1 MLYCPALNAFNLTS
15 SLHNEFRDDQWL
27 KDLFDHA
34 HDLIQIVYIDGT
46 TIYVNKSW
54 SALLE
59 YTQNEIQGTSIY
71 SFIYEPDLPFYKQY
85 RQRIIDGAL
94 VGTPIVVNL
103 KSKGGKLIPVEG
115 VISVKHEKGKPL
127 YTRGIFRDISARLQ
141 TEAQLKQLN
150 KELGER
156 ERNLQQLLINAPDPV
171 IVIDKESHIT
181 FWNPKAEAIFGWRS
195 EEVIHQPLQS
205 FIIPTQYRDAHE
217 KGMKRYLVTGEGPVL
232 NKTIEITALR
242 KSGEEFYVALTISPT
257 SQHGQAAFIAF
268 IRDITEQKHNQLEL
282 ERKTK
287 ELEQFIY
294 ISHHDLQEPLRKI
307 SMFSDMIKGEDY
319 RCLSEASQK
328 RLDKVT
334 EAAQR
339 MSTALK
345 DVLNFASLSKEE
357 QFVTVDLNNVLKD
370 VTTDLELLI
379 AEKKVILLV
388 DPQPIIK
395 AVPQQ
400 MHQLFYNVMNNALKF
415 SNPNQTPVIH
425 ITCKALKASEL
436 AEYTELNQSKLY
448 YKIAIQD
455 NGIGFNQDAANKI
468 FGMFQRLHSKAE
480 YAGTG
485 IGLALCKKVVLNHA
499 GTIWAESKP
508 GEGAT
513 FHVLLPAE

>member
-1 MLYCPALNAFNLTS
+1 
-15 SLHNEFRDDQWL
+15 
-27 KDLFDHA
+27 
-34 HDLIQIVYIDGT
+34 
-46 TIYVNKSW
+46 
-54 SALLE
+54 
-59 YTQNEIQGTSIY
+59 
-71 SFIYEPDLPFYKQY
+71 
-85 RQRIIDGAL
+85 
-94 VGTPIVVNL
+94 
-103 KSKGGKLIPVEG
+103 
-115 VISVKHEKGKPL
+115 
-127 YTRGIFRDISARLQ
+127 
-141 TEAQLKQLN
+141 
-150 KELGER
+150 
-156 ERNLQQLLINAPDPV
+156 
-171 IVIDKESHIT
+171 
-181 FWNPKAEAIFGWRS
+181 
-195 EEVIHQPLQS
+195 
-205 FIIPTQYRDAHE
+205 
-217 KGMKRYLVTGEGPVL
+217 MKRYLVTGEGPVL

-379 AEKKVILLV
+379 AEKKVMLHV
-388 DPQPIIK
+388 DPLPIIK

-425 ITCKALKASEL
+425 ITCKALKALEL